1 MKQEEKKLN
10 DTEQKSERKRFQ
22 EENVRRKEEAKVKE
36 VKAKDKVTHTHT
48 RNMLRFFYDTH
59 VATNERR
66 N

>member
-48 RNMLRFFYDTH
+48 PGTCCVFL
-59 VATNERR
+59 
-66 N
+66 